1 VLLACATYA
10 GPSIANQQDEWASAT
25 IHTEALMLSLNLS
38 VMQGSSVVTTTTCQ
52 TFPWSRLSANME
64 LEKQVGLW
72 SRLGVS
78 TENAE
83 FSASKQIRRKHP
95 HGSRRAQLLRDHPE
109 VSKLYGT
116 NRKSALYVVLLV
128 ALQLFVGVGFVGRGH
143 LPWYLAVV
151 LAYVFGAVVDHAQWV
166 LIHDAT
172 HNLIFD
178 SVAWNRLILCVA
190 NTIHVVPSGM
200 MFRYYHILHHIEL
213 NRVQRDPDVPAA
225 WEARLVGNSRWR
237 KALWLA
243 LFFVFQSLRLV
254 SYSHRIPNG
263 REFVWFGI
271 NGVMNLA
278 TIYGAWR
285 LGGWISILYL
295 TLSSIFSVG
304 LHPLGARW
312 IQEHYPTLP
321 FQSTYSYYGWANR
334 VAFNIGF
341 HNEHHD
347 LPSVPWNRLPHLKK
361 LAPEYYDSLFA
372 YRSYRKLLREFI
384 LDPRWSLLRR
394 WEADLAAAE
403 KERLEQQASLARQP
417 SAPIRQKQT
426 APSDQDEDAVESEDA
441 TDAALR

>member
-1 VLLACATYA
+1 
-10 GPSIANQQDEWASAT
+10 
-25 IHTEALMLSLNLS
+25 
-38 VMQGSSVVTTTTCQ
+38 MQTTT
-52 TFPWSRLSANME
+52 E
-64 LEKQVGLW
+64 LEQQIRLW

-83 FSASKQIRRKHP
+83 FAASKQIRRKHP
-95 HGSRRAQLLRDHPE
+95 HGSRRAQLLREHPE

-116 NRKSALYVVLLV
+116 NVKSAVYVVLLV
-128 ALQLFVGVGFVGRGH
+128 ALQLLVAIRFVGRGQF
-143 LPWYLAVV
+143 PWYLAVV

-172 HNLIFD
+172 HNLIFG
-178 SVAWNRLILCVA
+178 SVALNRFILCVA

-213 NRVQRDPDVPAA
+213 NRVERDPDVPAA
-225 WEARLVGNSRWR
+225 WEARLVGNSSWR
-237 KALWLA
+237 KAVWLA

-254 SYSHRIPNG
+254 SYSHRIPNL
-263 REFVWFGI
+263 REFVWFGV
-271 NGVMNLA
+271 NDALNLA
-278 TIYGAWR
+278 TMYGVWR
-285 LGGWISILYL
+285 LGGWLSIVYL

-347 LPSVPWNRLPHLKK
+347 LPSVPWNRLPQLKR
-361 LAPEYYDSLFA
+361 LAPEYYDTLFA

-394 WEADLAAAE
+394 WEADLAAAR
-403 KERLEQQASLARQP
+403 KELLEQEACQRQEQSLQGSDAEP
-417 SAPIRQKQT
+417 KQIDKDNPCVET
-426 APSDQDEDAVESEDA
+426 DETPTEDA
-441 TDAALR
+441 TEAALR

>member
-1 VLLACATYA
+1 M
-10 GPSIANQQDEWASAT
+10 N
-25 IHTEALMLSLNLS
+25 
-38 VMQGSSVVTTTTCQ
+38 SSRVFEENV
-52 TFPWSRLSANME
+52 A
-64 LEKQVGLW
+64 LEKQVGIW
-72 SRLGVS
+72 SRLGLS

-83 FSASKQIRRKHP
+83 LAASKQIRRKHP
-95 HGSRRAQLLRDHPE
+95 HGSRRARLLREHPE

-116 NRKSALYVVLLV
+116 NKKSALYVVLLV
-128 ALQLFVGVGFVGRGH
+128 ALQLGVAVLLGTSGH
-143 LPWYLAVV
+143 TSWVSAAV

-172 HNLIFD
+172 HNLILE
-178 SVAWNRLILCVA
+178 SVVLNRLVLCIA
-190 NTIHVVPSGM
+190 NTIHVLPSGM

-225 WEARLVGNSRWR
+225 WEARLVGNSSWR

-254 SYSHRIPNG
+254 SYSHRIPNM
-263 REFVWFGI
+263 REYVWFGI
-271 NGVMNLA
+271 NTVVNLVAMVGVWL
-278 TIYGAWR
+278 
-285 LGGWISILYL
+285 LGGWISIFYL
-295 TLSSIFSVG
+295 ILSSIFSVG

-347 LPSVPWNRLPHLKK
+347 LPSVPWNKLPKLKK
-361 LAPEYYDSLFA
+361 MAPEFYDTLFA
-372 YRSYRKLLREFI
+372 YRSYRQLLKEFI

-394 WEADLAAAE
+394 WEADLAAAQ
-403 KERLEQQASLARQP
+403 KERLEQDAGDAGKEPATVPP
-417 SAPIRQKQT
+417 STEECECAADAPAK
-426 APSDQDEDAVESEDA
+426 PPVDDW
-441 TDAALR
+441 TDMALR